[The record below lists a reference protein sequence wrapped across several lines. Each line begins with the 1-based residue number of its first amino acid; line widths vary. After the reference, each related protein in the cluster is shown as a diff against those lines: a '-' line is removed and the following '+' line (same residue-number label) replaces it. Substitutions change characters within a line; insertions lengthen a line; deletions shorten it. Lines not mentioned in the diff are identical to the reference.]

1 MSTMKFQIGR
11 SHDTSVSIT
20 KIIGRMMDID
30 DTDSQPQ
37 V

>member
-1 MSTMKFQIGR
+1 MNIMRSQTGQ
-11 SHDTSVSIT
+11 SHDTSVSTI

-30 DTDSQPQ
+30 DTDSQLQ